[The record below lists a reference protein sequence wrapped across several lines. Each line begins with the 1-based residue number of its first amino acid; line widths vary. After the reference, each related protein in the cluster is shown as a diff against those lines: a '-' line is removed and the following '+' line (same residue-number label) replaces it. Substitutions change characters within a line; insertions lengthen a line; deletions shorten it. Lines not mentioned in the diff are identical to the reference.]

1 MKLTTEEANLFFE
14 LTLSLHLFVSTKL
27 NIIPDIQ
34 SLDDYTDLPQESK
47 YQVRERIYDQ
57 PDLIDDYISQNPDQ
71 LDDEKL
77 GIVRQWKHFVRGQ
90 FYIERFLKDYAIFI
104 GEGKVYGVLGLYQGF
119 DEFFHKSHLPTC
131 IQTVLLP
138 FREKIVYDGLMQGY
152 NVFFGSGIKRSLKED
167 YMKAKQ
173 NGRIITALEDGQA
186 KQSAT
191 AKKSPQK
198 SKDWSTEIE
207 QLVAI
212 SKKLKGGNGQPMI
225 NSPAFSLVKASIA
238 LTNNALQDPSNF
250 NALLKD
256 LQKVE
261 RAAKKVEDTLY
272 RMD

>member
-1 MKLTTEEANLFFE
+1 MKLTTEEVNLFFE
-14 LTLSLHLFVSTKL
+14 LTLSLHLFVNTKL

-57 PDLIDDYISQNPDQ
+57 PDLIDDYISKNPDQ
-71 LDDEKL
+71 LNDEKL

-104 GEGKVYGVLGLYQGF
+104 DEDKVYGVLGLYQGF

-138 FREKIVYDGLMQGY
+138 FRGKIVYDGLMQSY

-238 LTNNALQDPSNF
+238 LANDALQDPSNF

>member
-1 MKLTTEEANLFFE
+1 MKLTTEEVNLFFE
-14 LTLSLHLFVSTKL
+14 LTLSLHLFVNTKL

-71 LDDEKL
+71 LNDEKL

-104 GEGKVYGVLGLYQGF
+104 DEDKVYGVLGLYQGF

-138 FREKIVYDGLMQGY
+138 FRGKIVYDGLMQSY

-191 AKKSPQK
+191 AKKLPQK
-198 SKDWSTEIE
+198 SKDWSAEIE
-207 QLVAI
+207 QLVSI
-212 SKKLKGGNGQPMI
+212 SQKLKGGNGQPMI

-238 LTNNALQDPSNF
+238 LANNALQDPSNF

>member
-1 MKLTTEEANLFFE
+1 MKLTTEEVNLFFE
-14 LTLSLHLFVSTKL
+14 LTLSLHLFVNTKL

-47 YQVRERIYDQ
+47 YKVRERIYDQ
-57 PDLIDDYISQNPDQ
+57 PDLIDDYISKNPDQ
-71 LDDEKL
+71 LNDEKL

-104 GEGKVYGVLGLYQGF
+104 DEDKVYGVLGLYQGF

-138 FREKIVYDGLMQGY
+138 FRGKIVYDGLMQSY

-238 LTNNALQDPSNF
+238 LANNALQDPSNF